1 MQLPSEES
9 DGDDNLDDSLS
20 VECVS
25 LKSEPVSFEPAPRRP
40 LMRSRRIRHVG
51 RSDASSCAT
60 ESIHVSGIES
70 GVRIIY
76 HP

>member
-9 DGDDNLDDSLS
+9 DGDDDLDDSLS

-25 LKSEPVSFEPAPRRP
+25 LKSETISFEPAPRRP

-60 ESIHVSGIES
+60 ESMHGSGIES
-70 GVRIIY
+70 RVCTIY
-76 HP
+76 HA